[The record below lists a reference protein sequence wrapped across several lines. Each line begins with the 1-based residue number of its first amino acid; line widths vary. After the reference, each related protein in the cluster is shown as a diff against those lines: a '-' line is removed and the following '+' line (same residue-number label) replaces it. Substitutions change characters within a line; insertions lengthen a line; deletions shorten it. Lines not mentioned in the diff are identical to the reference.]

1 MTRLAIS
8 ITILLM
14 MLLSSCNSKTQ
25 GISEKDLNTLF
36 DQEKQKEELA
46 KYGNSE
52 KDITVID
59 NQTEVSR
66 LKSFIL
72 KKMRKTD

>member
-1 MTRLAIS
+1 
-8 ITILLM
+8 